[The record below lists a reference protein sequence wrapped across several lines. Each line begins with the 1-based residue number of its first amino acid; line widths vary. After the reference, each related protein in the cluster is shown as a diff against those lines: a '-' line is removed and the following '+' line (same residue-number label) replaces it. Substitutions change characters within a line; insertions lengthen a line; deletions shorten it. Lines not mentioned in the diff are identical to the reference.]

1 MLKKQQ
7 LIVVAGGIALLLGLF
22 IFGRTKPDP
31 KKLAQPTQTT
41 REEQL
46 DSRSI
51 LETAKSRLSP
61 EQQAR
66 LTILENSVVRGDV
79 VSQKI
84 KVYQQLADFWKDS
97 AKVFEPFAYYFG
109 EKAKLEN
116 SEKNLTFAARLY
128 LRQLKAVDQQSLQV
142 WMASQAKELFEKAL
156 ILNPLNDSSKVG
168 LGSCFIFG
176 ASGASSPMEGIQRI
190 LEVANRDST
199 NMYAQFM
206 LGYGGIMTG
215 QYDKAINR
223 LDRVVKAE
231 PDNSEAVFLLAEAYE
246 RHGDSKQAAHWYEVG
261 KKFVNNAD
269 AVKEI
274 DERIKSLK

>member
-1 MLKKQQ
+1 MKKQQ
-7 LIVVAGGIALLLGLF
+7 LFVVAGGIALLLGLF

-31 KKLAQPTQTT
+31 KKLAQPTQTA

-61 EQQAR
+61 DQQAR
-66 LTILENSVVRGDV
+66 ITVLENSIVRGDV

-97 AKVFEPFAYYFG
+97 ARVFEPFAYYFG

-116 SEKNLTFAARLY
+116 SEKNLTFAAHLY
-128 LRQLKAVDQQSLQV
+128 LRQLKTVDQQSLQV
-142 WMASQAKELFEKAL
+142 WMANQAKELFEKAL

-176 ASGASSPMEGIQRI
+176 ASGAASPMEGIQKI
-190 LEVANRDST
+190 LEVATRDST

-246 RHGDSKQAAHWYEVG
+246 RHGDSKQAAHWYEIG

-269 AVKEI
+269 ALKEI

>member
-116 SEKNLTFAARLY
+116 SEKNLTFAAHLY

>member
-7 LIVVAGGIALLLGLF
+7 LFVVAGGIALLLGLF

-31 KKLAQPTQTT
+31 KKLAQPTQAT
-41 REEQL
+41 RAEQL

-51 LETAKSRLSP
+51 LETAKSRLTP

-79 VSQKI
+79 LSQKI

-97 AKVFEPFAYYFG
+97 ARVFEPFAYYFG

-116 SEKNLTFAARLY
+116 SEKNLTFAAHLY
-128 LRQLKAVDQQSLQV
+128 LGQLKSVDQQSLQV
-142 WMASQAKELFEKAL
+142 WMANQAKELFEKAL
-156 ILNPLNDSSKVG
+156 ILNPQNDSSKVG

-215 QYDKAINR
+215 QYDKAISR

-246 RHGDSKQAAHWYEVG
+246 RHGDTKEAAHWYGVG

-269 AVKEI
+269 ALKEI